1 MQIKTILVPTDFS
14 EDADAALDAA
24 VELAKAFDAKLELF
38 HAFHLEVPPIYGG
51 FGGDFSNP
59 QDILEPVRQAA
70 EGSMDDLVAKV
81 AARGANVR
89 GRVVMEHAARAILD
103 EAERVL
109 ADLIVMGTRGLSGL
123 EHLVLG
129 STAER
134 VIRMA
139 HCPVLTIR
147 RES

>member
-14 EDADAALDAA
+14 DDAEAALEEA
-24 VELAKAFDAKLELF
+24 VELAKTFGAKLELF

-51 FGGDFSNP
+51 FGGDFTNP
-59 QDILEPVRQAA
+59 QDILEPIREAAQA
-70 EGSMDDLVAKV
+70 SMDDLVDRLSK
-81 AARGANVR
+81 RGANVR
-89 GRVVMEHAARAILD
+89 GRVMMEHAAPAILA

-123 EHLVLG
+123 DHLVLG

-147 RES
+147 RKS